1 MVSAHAASQSFPA
14 PSDAAMNDLRRDFA
28 ENGYVT
34 FEGIVDRARL
44 TELTESIRRE
54 FASQKVTG
62 RLFSGGGTVHGHL
75 NCFPGAASRFVY
87 DTLAQ
92 RGIFDVVRALSP
104 AAVRLPNIGCNFN
117 LPKSRPQN
125 EHVDGYATE
134 PFPVVNVAAV
144 DTGIVNGAIELLPG
158 THRRNFKYWQIVLE
172 RPKRVRLS
180 MKQGD
185 VLIRTST
192 LWHRGM
198 PNLTDE
204 GRPMLAFSWEDGGS
218 KLPDPYAVHEG
229 RIAFLPNR
237 HRTNWAGRVRERA
250 FVAAPR
256 VGTAFL
262 VVKSLLERE
271 PKASG
276 G

>member
-1 MVSAHAASQSFPA
+1 MVSAPTGRLASA
-14 PSDAAMNDLRRDFA
+14 PDEASMNDLRRDFA

-54 FASQKVTG
+54 FESQKATG
-62 RLFSGGGTVHGHL
+62 RLFSGGGSVHGHL
-75 NCFPGAASRFVY
+75 NCFPGVESRFVY
-87 DTLAQ
+87 EALAQ
-92 RGIFDVVRALSP
+92 RGILDVVRALSP
-104 AAVRLPNIGCNFN
+104 AAIRPPNIGCNFN
-117 LPKSRPQN
+117 LPKSSPQN
-125 EHVDGYATE
+125 EHVDGYAAE
-134 PFPVVNVAAV
+134 PFLVVNVAAV
-144 DTGIVNGAIELLPG
+144 DTGMANGAIELLPG
-158 THRRNFKYWQIVLE
+158 THRRRWKYWQIVFE
-172 RPKRVRLS
+172 RPKRLRLA

-198 PNLTDE
+198 PNFTDV

-218 KLPDPYAVHEG
+218 TLPDPYAVHEG

-237 HRTNWAGRVRERA
+237 HRTNWAGRLRERA

-256 VGTAFL
+256 AGTAFL
-262 VVKSLLERE
+262 VVKSLLERGPE
-271 PKASG
+271 ASG